1 MTEPDE
7 GLQPPL
13 GLVRSQHLASL
24 AGSCLRGGGGER
36 FLLLG
41 KVLLLRGGGER
52 LLLAKGQVL
61 LVVVTVRRGGSA
73 WRVHTGVL
81 EWHNGVFFRLCL
93 ASCLLCLGV
102 KEQYVR

>member
-24 AGSCLRGGGGER
+24 AGSCLRGER
-36 FLLLG
+36 ERLLLLG

-52 LLLAKGQVL
+52 LLLLAKGQVL

-81 EWHNGVFFRLCL
+81 EWHNGVFLDFARLH
-93 ASCLLCLGV
+93 AFYAWV
-102 KEQYVR
+102 

>member
-24 AGSCLRGGGGER
+24 AGSCLRRGEGER
-36 FLLLG
+36 LLLLG

-81 EWHNGVFFRLCL
+81 E
-93 ASCLLCLGV
+93 
-102 KEQYVR
+102 

>member
-36 FLLLG
+36 
-41 KVLLLRGGGER
+41 

-73 WRVHTGVL
+73 WRVHTRVL
-81 EWHNGVFFRLCL
+81 EWHIGVFFRLCL